1 MIKIYGNKL
10 EDQKLL
16 FTYLTKFYGQE
27 KAKELMV
34 ANAKNLWGKNGLAW
48 SLGKRSIEFFCLYF
62 LQDTF
67 RVKPGNSNRNLAPI
81 HYEMWK
87 EAEDLFIHDQYDKLC
102 AILPRGTAK
111 TTIFDFAISVW
122 LHAYGIS
129 PYTLVAGKT
138 EQDAIEFIGMT
149 RQAFEENQYI
159 IKAFGSLI
167 DTRRF
172 TVNKLELEL
181 ANKTK
186 IQAISSA
193 SSMRGKKYGNH
204 RPFCIIAD
212 DYQSKADIITQEARD
227 KKYRTWMDD
236 AKFAGDK
243 AVFRNGKKIKMATK
257 FIVLGTILHRDC
269 FMSRLLKDK
278 DYKHIFKRA
287 VLVDDVDKLFNDDPY
302 WLEFK
307 RIYFDDKLS
316 DPVAFAKEYYY
327 QNQDKMQYSVLWPD
341 KWDCLS
347 LAIDYYND
355 SISFKQELQNDAS
368 KIGEK
373 WFKTNRVQPR
383 EEIEANNF
391 IKTMLCVDC
400 ASTDTRKSDYFAFIV
415 GSLADNDFKYVRKGE
430 LLKLDAR
437 NDFDKYINHVIDLL
451 REFPECNALFIEK
464 NTFNGIDC
472 GIIEKEIQ
480 NDPELSKRNIK
491 IINEMQRQ
499 NKDQKIST
507 IVDSVNNG
515 RIIFCSERVQPEAL
529 EQLMDFCG
537 QNYSAHDDFVDCLS
551 EFANRIDHVEEPV
564 HKLEFLDKRL
574 LF

>member
-1 MIKIYGNKL
+1 MIKNK
-10 EDQKLL
+10 
-16 FTYLTKFYGQE
+16 
-27 KAKELMV
+27 A
-34 ANAKNLWGKNGLAW
+34 NLWGDHGLAW

-67 RVKPGNSNRNLAPI
+67 RVKPDNQNRQLCSV

-87 EAEDLFIHDQYDKLC
+87 EAENLFIHDKYDKLC
-102 AILPRGTAK
+102 GILPRGSAK
-111 TTIFDFAISVW
+111 TTIFDFAISTW
-122 LHAYGIS
+122 LHAYEIS

-138 EQDAIEFIGMT
+138 EQDAIDFIAIT

-159 IKAFGSLI
+159 IKTFGNLI
-167 DTRRF
+167 DTKRF

-181 ANKTK
+181 TNKTK

-193 SSMRGKKYGNH
+193 SSMRGKKYGNN

-212 DYQSKADIITQEARD
+212 DYQSKVDIITEEARE

-243 AVFRNGKKIKMATK
+243 AVYRDGKKIKMATK

-278 DYKHIFKRA
+278 DYKHILKKA
-287 VLVDDVDKLFNDDPY
+287 VLVEDVDKLFNDDPY
-302 WLEFK
+302 WSQFK
-307 RIYFDDKLS
+307 GIYFNNKLTDS
-316 DPVAFAKEYYY
+316 VAFAKEYYY
-327 QNQDKMQYSVLWPD
+327 QNQNKMQYPVLWPD
-341 KWDCLS
+341 KWDCLD
-347 LAIDYYND
+347 LAIDYYSD

-368 KIGEK
+368 KIGVK
-373 WFKTNRVQPR
+373 WFKSNRCQSK
-383 EEIEANNF
+383 EEIESNYF
-391 IKTMLCVDC
+391 KKTMLCVDC
-400 ASTDTRKSDYFAFIV
+400 ASTDTKRSDYFAFII

-437 NDFDKYINHVIDLL
+437 MEFDKYIDHVLALL
-451 REFPECNALFIEK
+451 REFPDCNHIYIEK
-464 NTFNGIDC
+464 NTFSGVDA
-472 GIIEKEIQ
+472 GRIEKEIYK
-480 NDPELSKRNIK
+480 DPLLSIRNIE

-499 NKDQKIST
+499 NKNQKIST

-515 RIIFCSERVQPEAL
+515 RIIFCSERVQPEAI
-529 EQLMDFCG
+529 EQLMDFSG
-537 QNYSAHDDFVDCLS
+537 QETTLHDDFADCLS
-551 EFANRIDHVEEPV
+551 EFANRIEGIQVIN
-564 HKLEFLDKRL
+564 KLEFLDKRL

>member
-1 MIKIYGNKL
+1 MIKIYDNEL
-10 EDQKLL
+10 EDQKIL
-16 FTYLTKFYGQE
+16 FTYLSKFYGQN

-34 ANAKNLWGKNGLAW
+34 SNAKNLWGKNGLAYA
-48 SLGKRSIEFFCLYF
+48 LGKRSIEFFCLYF

-67 RVKPGNSNRNLAPI
+67 RVKPDNQNRELAPV
-81 HYEMWK
+81 HYEMWR
-87 EAEDLFIHDQYDKLC
+87 EAEELFIYDKYDKLC

-111 TTIFDFAISVW
+111 TTIFDFSISVY

-159 IKAFGSLI
+159 IKAFGQLI

-181 ANKTK
+181 TNKTK

-212 DYQSKADIITQEARD
+212 DYQSKSDIITQEARD

-243 AVFRNGKKIKMATK
+243 SVIRNGKKIKMATK

-278 DYKHIFKRA
+278 DYKHILKKA

-302 WLEFK
+302 WSEFK
-307 RIYFDDKLS
+307 KLYFDSKLTDS
-316 DPVAFAKEYYY
+316 VAYAKEYYY
-327 QNQDKMQYSVLWPD
+327 QNQGKMQYPVLWPD
-341 KWDCLS
+341 KWNCLS

-368 KIGEK
+368 KIGDK
-373 WFKTNRVQPR
+373 WFKSNRTQSK
-383 EEIEANNF
+383 ENIEAKHF
-391 IKTMLCVDC
+391 TKTMLCVDC
-400 ASTDTRKSDYFAFIV
+400 ASTDTKKSDYFAFIV
-415 GSLADNDFKYVRKGE
+415 GSLADNDFKYVRRGE

-437 NDFDKYINHVIDLL
+437 TEFEKYIRHVLDLL
-451 REFPECNALFIEK
+451 KEFPDCNTIYIEK
-464 NTFNGIDC
+464 NTFSGVDA
-472 GIIEKEIQ
+472 GRIEKEIQ

-507 IVDSVNNG
+507 VVDSVNNG

-529 EQLMDFCG
+529 EQLMNFSG
-537 QNYSAHDDFVDCLS
+537 QETTLHDDFVDCLS
-551 EFANRIDHVEEPV
+551 EFSNRIDQVEEPI

>member
-1 MIKIYGNKL
+1 MINNK
-10 EDQKLL
+10 
-16 FTYLTKFYGQE
+16 
-27 KAKELMV
+27 
-34 ANAKNLWGKNGLAW
+34 KNLWGDHGLAW
-48 SLGKRSIEFFCLYF
+48 SLGRKSISFFCLYF
-62 LQDTF
+62 LQNTF
-67 RVKPGNSNRNLAPI
+67 RIKPDNQNRELASI
-81 HYEMWK
+81 HMEMWQ
-87 EAEDLFIHDQYDKLC
+87 EAEDLFIHDKYDKLC

-138 EQDAIEFIGMT
+138 EQDAIDFIAIT

-159 IKAFGSLI
+159 IKAFGQLI
-167 DTRRF
+167 DTKRF

-181 ANKTK
+181 SNHTK

-212 DYQSKADIITQEARD
+212 DYQSKADVITQEARE

-236 AKFAGDK
+236 AKFAGDE
-243 AVFRNGKKIKMATK
+243 AVYRSGKKIKMATK

-269 FMSRLLKDK
+269 LMSRLLKNK
-278 DYKHIFKRA
+278 DYKHILKKA
-287 VLVDDVDKLFNDDPY
+287 VLVDDVDKLYNDDPY
-302 WLEFK
+302 WSEFK
-307 RIYFDDKLS
+307 RIYFDNKLS

-327 QNQDKMQYSVLWPD
+327 QNQNNLQYPVLWPD

-347 LAIDYYND
+347 LAIDYYED

-368 KIGEK
+368 KIGDK
-373 WFKTNRVQPR
+373 WFKSNRIQSK
-383 EEIEANNF
+383 EEVESNYF
-391 IKTMLCVDC
+391 KKTMLCVDC
-400 ASTDTRKSDYFAFIV
+400 ASTDTKKSDYFAFIV
-415 GSLADNDFKYVRKGE
+415 GSIANDFKYVRKGE

-437 NDFDKYINHVIDLL
+437 TEFDKYINHVLDLL
-451 REFPECNALFIEK
+451 KEFEGCNTIYIEK
-464 NTFNGIDC
+464 NTFSGMDA
-472 GIIEKEIQ
+472 GRIEQEIKK
-480 NDPELSKRNIK
+480 DPELSHRNIK

-499 NKDQKIST
+499 NKNQKIST

-515 RIIFCSERVQPEAL
+515 RVIFCVERVQPEAL
-529 EQLMDFCG
+529 DQLMDFSG
-537 QNYSAHDDFVDCLS
+537 QEYTAHDDFADCLS
-551 EFANRIDHVEEPV
+551 EFVNRIDTLEEPI
-564 HKLEFLDKRL
+564 HKLEFLDKSK

>member
-1 MIKIYGNKL
+1 
-10 EDQKLL
+10 
-16 FTYLTKFYGQE
+16 
-27 KAKELMV
+27 MV
-34 ANAKNLWGKNGLAW
+34 TNTKNLWGNHGLAW

-67 RVKPGNSNRNLAPI
+67 RVKADNQNRQLAPI
-81 HYEMWK
+81 HFDMWK
-87 EAEDLFIHDQYDKLC
+87 EAEDLFIHDIYDKLC

-122 LHAYGIS
+122 LHAYEIS

-159 IKAFGSLI
+159 IKAFGQLI
-167 DTRRF
+167 DTKRF

-181 ANKTK
+181 SNRTK

-243 AVFRNGKKIKMATK
+243 AVIRNGKKIKMATK

-278 DYKHIFKRA
+278 DYKHILKKA
-287 VLVDDVDKLFNDDPY
+287 VLVEDVDKLFNDDPY
-302 WLEFK
+302 WSEFK
-307 RIYFDDKLS
+307 RIYFDNKLS
-316 DPVAFAKEYYY
+316 DPVSYAKEYYY
-327 QNQDKMQYSVLWPD
+327 QNQDKMQYPVLWPD

-347 LAIDYYND
+347 LATDYFSD

-373 WFKTNRVQPR
+373 WFKSNRCQSKA
-383 EEIEANNF
+383 EIETNNF

-400 ASTDTRKSDYFAFIV
+400 ASTDTKKSDYFAFIV

-437 NDFDKYINHVIDLL
+437 TEFDKYIKHVIDLL
-451 REFPECNALFIEK
+451 LEFPNCNAIYIEK
-464 NTFNGIDC
+464 NTFSGVDA
-472 GIIEKEIQ
+472 GRIEKEIQ
-480 NDPELSKRNIK
+480 QNPELSKRNVK

-507 IVDSVNNG
+507 IVAPVNNG
-515 RIIFCSERVQPEAL
+515 RIVFCSERVQPEAL
-529 EQLMDFCG
+529 EQLMDFSG
-537 QNYSAHDDFVDCLS
+537 QETSLHDDFVDCLS
-551 EFANRIDHVEEPV
+551 EFANRIDSLENPI
-564 HKLEFLDKRL
+564 HKIELMDKRL
-574 LF
+574 LFGR

>member
-1 MIKIYGNKL
+1 
-10 EDQKLL
+10 
-16 FTYLTKFYGQE
+16 
-27 KAKELMV
+27 MV
-34 ANAKNLWGKNGLAW
+34 TNAKNLFGKNSLAW
-48 SLGKRSIEFFCLYF
+48 SLGKRSIEFFCQFF

-67 RVKPGNSNRNLAPI
+67 LVKPDNLNRQLAPV

-87 EAEDLFIHDQYDKLC
+87 EAEDLFIQDKYDKLC

-138 EQDAIEFIGMT
+138 EQDAIDFIAIT

-159 IKAFGSLI
+159 IKAFGQLI
-167 DTRRF
+167 DTKRF

-181 ANKTK
+181 SNKTK

-212 DYQSKADIITQEARD
+212 DYQSKVDIITQEARD

-243 AVFRNGKKIKMATK
+243 AVVRNGKKIKMATK

-278 DYKHIFKRA
+278 DYKHILKKA
-287 VLVDDVDKLFNDDPY
+287 VLVEDVDKLYNDDLY
-302 WLEFK
+302 WSEFK
-307 RIYFDDKLS
+307 RIYFDNKLS
-316 DPVAFAKEYYY
+316 DSVAYAKEYYY
-327 QNQDKMQYSVLWPD
+327 QHETEMQYPVLWPD
-341 KWDCLS
+341 KWDCLD
-347 LAIDYYND
+347 LAIDYYTD
-355 SISFKQELQNDAS
+355 SISFKQELQNDAN

-373 WFKTNRVQPR
+373 WFKSNRTMPI
-383 EEIEANNF
+383 EEVEANDF
-391 IKTMLCVDC
+391 VKTMLCVDC
-400 ASTDTRKSDYFAFIV
+400 ASTDSRRSDYFAFIV

-437 NDFDKYINHVIDLL
+437 TDFDKYIKHVLDLL
-451 REFPECNALFIEK
+451 KEFPDCNSIYIEK
-464 NTFNGIDC
+464 NTFSGVDA
-472 GIIEKEIQ
+472 GRIEKEIQ
-480 NDPELSKRNIK
+480 NDSGLSKRSIK
-491 IINEMQRQ
+491 ILNEMQRQ
-499 NKDQKIST
+499 NKNQKIST

-515 RIIFCSERVQPEAL
+515 RVIFCSERVQPEAL
-529 EQLMDFCG
+529 EQLMDFSG
-537 QNYSAHDDFVDCLS
+537 QETSLHDDFVDCLS
-551 EFANRIDHVEEPV
+551 EFTNRIDQVEDQIY
-564 HKLEFLDKRL
+564 KLEFLDKRI